1 MKRKIAGL
9 LAASLLIST
18 MTACVDSADDLMH
31 NIQPSPIDAVELSD
45 VSNAAVC
52 DFAVRL
58 FQQSVEDGKNTL
70 ISPMSVLTALSMTAN
85 GADGNTL
92 SQMEAVLG
100 MPVAE
105 LNGWVHSYM
114 EKLPEE
120 DKYKLSLANSIWFT
134 DEESFTV
141 NEGFLQIN
149 ADYYGAG
156 IYRTPFDDTTCR
168 QINDWVADNTDG
180 MIKNILDEIPDSAVM
195 YLINALAFDA
205 EWQNIYK
212 EWEIRDG
219 TFTKEDGT
227 EQDVELMYSSE
238 YKYLEDEHATGF
250 MKYYADRK
258 YAFAALLPEEGVSVA
273 EYAASL
279 DGEQLHSLFTDVQNT
294 AVDAAIPK
302 FETEYKVEMSD
313 LLADMGMTDAF
324 TSAADFTKL
333 GQSTDGYIKIN
344 RVIQQTFISLDE
356 KGTKAGAATI
366 VEATTE
372 SAAEPVEAKKVILD
386 RPFVYMLLDCE
397 TNIPF
402 FIGTMMDMEG

>member
-1 MKRKIAGL
+1 
-9 LAASLLIST
+9 
-18 MTACVDSADDLMH
+18 
-31 NIQPSPIDAVELSD
+31 
-45 VSNAAVC
+45 
-52 DFAVRL
+52 
-58 FQQSVEDGKNTL
+58 
-70 ISPMSVLTALSMTAN
+70 
-85 GADGNTL
+85 
-92 SQMEAVLG
+92 
-100 MPVAE
+100 
-105 LNGWVHSYM
+105 
-114 EKLPEE
+114 
-120 DKYKLSLANSIWFT
+120 
-134 DEESFTV
+134 
-141 NEGFLQIN
+141 
-149 ADYYGAG
+149 
-156 IYRTPFDDTTCR
+156 
-168 QINDWVADNTDG
+168 
-180 MIKNILDEIPDSAVM
+180 
-195 YLINALAFDA
+195 
-205 EWQNIYK
+205 
-212 EWEIRDG
+212 
-219 TFTKEDGT
+219 
-227 EQDVELMYSSE
+227 MYSSE

-279 DGEQLHSLFTDVQNT
+279 DGEQLHSLFSGVQNT

-344 RVIQQTFISLDE
+344 RVIHQTFISLDE